1 MEEQRQAQVG
11 DENKK
16 QRNFMR
22 AFDRVKERNQK
33 LEESKKDKA
42 RSNDDTL
49 FDMEGDEDYDL
60 I

>member
-1 MEEQRQAQVG
+1 
-11 DENKK
+11 
-16 QRNFMR
+16 MR

-33 LEESKKDKA
+33 LEESKKDKS
-42 RSNDDTL
+42 RSNDDSL